1 MLKKR
6 EINSGIADSGL
17 LKMRVLIIEDNR
29 DLASN
34 MFDFLE
40 AKGHVVD
47 AAGDGITGMHL
58 ALVNQY
64 DAIVLDLML
73 PGMDGITL
81 CRKLREEGGK
91 STPVLMIT
99 ARDSLD
105 DKIAG
110 LEAGADDYLV
120 KPAELREVELRLRV
134 LHRRGGEQ
142 ALKLKKMVLE
152 DLSLDPSTCSV
163 KRGDKNIE
171 LPPIPYKILETLMAR
186 APQVV
191 SRDDIEQAVWG
202 EGRPDSDSLRAHVHL
217 LREIIDKPFE
227 RKLLRTLR
235 GFGYQLVSPDVPE

>member
-1 MLKKR
+1 
-6 EINSGIADSGL
+6 
-17 LKMRVLIIEDNR
+17 MRVLIIEDNR

-64 DAIVLDLML
+64 DVIVLDLML

-91 STPVLMIT
+91 DTPVLMIT

-120 KPAELREVELRLRV
+120 KPAELREIELRLRV
-134 LHRRGGEQ
+134 LLRRSGEHAQ
-142 ALKLKKMVLE
+142 KQKKMVLE
-152 DLSLDPSTCSV
+152 DLSIDPLTYTV
-163 KRGDKNIE
+163 RRGDKVIE
-171 LPPIPYKILETLMAR
+171 LPPIPFKILEMLMSR
-186 APQVV
+186 SPQVV
-191 SRDDIEQAVWG
+191 NRNDIEHAVWG

-217 LREIIDKPFE
+217 LRELIDKPFQ
-227 RKLLRTLR
+227 RKLLRTMR
-235 GFGYQLVSPDVPE
+235 GFGYQLVSPDAPDQ

>member
-1 MLKKR
+1 
-6 EINSGIADSGL
+6 
-17 LKMRVLIIEDNR
+17 MRVLIIEDNR

-40 AKGHVVD
+40 ARGHVVD

-91 STPVLMIT
+91 DTPILMIT

-120 KPAELREVELRLRV
+120 KPAELREIELRLRV
-134 LHRRGGEQ
+134 LLRRSGDQTVSQKKLVVEDLNLDTLTCTVRRGE
-142 ALKLKKMVLE
+142 K
-152 DLSLDPSTCSV
+152 T
-163 KRGDKNIE
+163 IE
-171 LPPIPYKILETLMAR
+171 LPPIPYKILRVLMSR
-186 APQVV
+186 SPNVV
-191 SRDDIEQAVWG
+191 NRNDIEHAVWG

-217 LREIIDKPFE
+217 LRDLIDKPFE

-235 GFGYQLVSPDVPE
+235 GFGYQIVSPDAPDQ

>member
-1 MLKKR
+1 
-6 EINSGIADSGL
+6 
-17 LKMRVLIIEDNR
+17 MRVLIIEDNR

-40 AKGHVVD
+40 TKGHVVD

-58 ALVNQY
+58 ALVNEY

-81 CRKLREEGGK
+81 CRKLRDEGGK
-91 STPVLMIT
+91 DTPVLMIT
-99 ARDSLD
+99 ARDSLE

-134 LHRRGGEQ
+134 LFRRGGDHTQ
-142 ALKLKKMVLE
+142 KQKKLTVE
-152 DLSLDPSTCSV
+152 DLTLDPFTCSV
-163 KRGDKNIE
+163 KRGTKAIE
-171 LPPIPYKILETLMAR
+171 LPPIPYRILEILMSR
-186 APQVV
+186 SPQVV
-191 SRDDIEQAVWG
+191 NREDIEHIVWG

-217 LREIIDKPFE
+217 LRELIDKPFE
-227 RKLLRTLR
+227 KKLLRTMR
-235 GFGYQLVSPDVPE
+235 GFGYQLVSPDVPDQ

>member
-1 MLKKR
+1 
-6 EINSGIADSGL
+6 
-17 LKMRVLIIEDNR
+17 MRVLIIEDNR

-58 ALVNQY
+58 ALVNEY

-91 STPVLMIT
+91 DTPVLMIT
-99 ARDSLD
+99 ARDSLE

-134 LHRRGGEQ
+134 LFRRGGDHTQ
-142 ALKLKKMVLE
+142 KQKKLTVE
-152 DLSLDPSTCSV
+152 DLTLDPFTCSV
-163 KRGDKNIE
+163 KRGTKAID
-171 LPPIPYKILETLMAR
+171 LPPIPYRILEILMSR
-186 APQVV
+186 SPQVV
-191 SRDDIEQAVWG
+191 NREDIEHVVWG

-217 LREIIDKPFE
+217 LRELIDKPFE
-227 RKLLRTLR
+227 RKLLRTMR
-235 GFGYQLVSPDVPE
+235 GFGYQVVGPDVPDQ

>member
-1 MLKKR
+1 
-6 EINSGIADSGL
+6 
-17 LKMRVLIIEDNR
+17 MRVLIIEDNT

-47 AAGDGITGMHL
+47 AAGDGITGLHL

-81 CRKLREEGGK
+81 CRKLRGEGGNH
-91 STPVLMIT
+91 TPILMIT

-134 LHRRGGEQ
+134 LYRRVGDQ
-142 ALKLKKMVLE
+142 TVQQKKMEVE
-152 DLSLDPSTCSV
+152 DLNLDTLTCSV
-163 KRGDKNIE
+163 RRGDKSIE
-171 LPPIPYKILETLMAR
+171 LPPIPFKILKVLMSR
-186 APQVV
+186 SPNVV
-191 SRDDIEQAVWG
+191 SREEIEQAVWG

-217 LREIIDKPFE
+217 LRDIIDKPYP

-235 GFGYQLVSPDVPE
+235 GFGYQLVSPDVPD

>member
-1 MLKKR
+1 
-6 EINSGIADSGL
+6 
-17 LKMRVLIIEDNR
+17 MRVLIIEDNR

-91 STPVLMIT
+91 TTPVLMIT

-134 LHRRGGEQ
+134 LHRRGGDQ
-142 ALKLKKMVLE
+142 PQKLKKMVVE
-152 DLSLDPSTCSV
+152 DLSLDPATCSV

-171 LPPIPYKILETLMAR
+171 LPPIPYKILEALMSR
-186 APQVV
+186 SPQVV
-191 SRDDIEQAVWG
+191 SRDDIEHVVWG

-217 LREIIDKPFE
+217 LRDIIDKPFQ

-235 GFGYQLVSPDVPE
+235 GFGYQLVSPDVPDQ

>member
-1 MLKKR
+1 
-6 EINSGIADSGL
+6 
-17 LKMRVLIIEDNR
+17 MRVLIIEDNR

-64 DAIVLDLML
+64 DVIVLDLML

-81 CRKLREEGGK
+81 CRKLRHEGGK
-91 STPVLMIT
+91 DVPILMIT
-99 ARDSLD
+99 ARDSLE

-134 LHRRGGEQ
+134 LFRRVGDRSQ
-142 ALKLKKMVLE
+142 KQKLMVE
-152 DLSLDPSTCSV
+152 DLSLDPFNFSV
-163 KRGDKNIE
+163 RRGDKAID
-171 LPPIPYKILETLMAR
+171 LPPIPYKILELLMMR
-186 APQVV
+186 SPQVV
-191 SRDDIEQAVWG
+191 SREDIENAVWG
-202 EGRPDSDSLRAHVHL
+202 ESRPDSDSLRAHVHL
-217 LREIIDKPFE
+217 LRELVDKPFE
-227 RKLLRTLR
+227 RKLLRTMR
-235 GFGYQLVSPDVPE
+235 GFGYQLAGADVPDQ

>member
-1 MLKKR
+1 
-6 EINSGIADSGL
+6 
-17 LKMRVLIIEDNR
+17 MRVLIIEDNR

-47 AAGDGITGMHL
+47 AAGDGITGLHL
-58 ALVNQY
+58 ALVNHY

-81 CRKLREEGGK
+81 CRKLREEGNK
-91 STPVLMIT
+91 DTPILMIT
-99 ARDSLD
+99 ARDSLE

-134 LHRRGGEQ
+134 LLRRGGDRAQ
-142 ALKLKKMVLE
+142 KQKKLVVE
-152 DLSLDPSTCSV
+152 DLSLDPSTYSV
-163 KRGDKNIE
+163 RRDDELIA
-171 LPPIPYKILETLMAR
+171 LPPIPYKILEVLMAR
-186 APQVV
+186 SPQVV
-191 SRDDIEQAVWG
+191 SRDDIEHAVWG
-202 EGRPDSDSLRAHVHL
+202 EGRQDSDALRAHVHL
-217 LREIIDKPFE
+217 LRELIDKPFE

-235 GFGYQLVSPDVPE
+235 GFGYQLVSPDAPNQ

>member
-1 MLKKR
+1 
-6 EINSGIADSGL
+6 
-17 LKMRVLIIEDNR
+17 MRVLIIEDNR

-64 DAIVLDLML
+64 DVIVLDLTL

-91 STPVLMIT
+91 ETPVLMIT

-120 KPAELREVELRLRV
+120 KPAELREIELRLRV
-134 LHRRGGEQ
+134 LLRRSGDYTQ
-142 ALKLKKMVLE
+142 KQKKMSVE
-152 DLSLDPSTCSV
+152 DLSLDPLTCSV
-163 KRGDKNIE
+163 KRGEKAID

-186 APQVV
+186 SPQVV
-191 SRDDIEQAVWG
+191 NREDIEHIVWG

-217 LREIIDKPFE
+217 LRELIDKPFE

-235 GFGYQLVSPDVPE
+235 GFGYQLVSPDAQNE

>member
-1 MLKKR
+1 
-6 EINSGIADSGL
+6 
-17 LKMRVLIIEDNR
+17 MRVLIIEDNR

-64 DAIVLDLML
+64 DAIVLDLTL

-91 STPVLMIT
+91 ETPVLMIT
-99 ARDSLD
+99 ARDSME

-134 LHRRGGEQ
+134 LLRRSGDYAQ
-142 ALKLKKMVLE
+142 KQKKMSVE
-152 DLSLDPSTCSV
+152 DLSLDPLTCSV
-163 KRGDKNIE
+163 KRGDKAIE
-171 LPPIPYKILETLMAR
+171 LPPIPYKILETLMSR
-186 APQVV
+186 SPQVV
-191 SRDDIEQAVWG
+191 NREDIEHIVWG

-217 LREIIDKPFE
+217 LRELIDKPFE

-235 GFGYQLVSPDVPE
+235 GFGYQLVSPDAQNE

>member
-1 MLKKR
+1 
-6 EINSGIADSGL
+6 
-17 LKMRVLIIEDNR
+17 MRVLIIEDNR

-40 AKGHVVD
+40 TKGHVVD

-64 DAIVLDLML
+64 DAIVLDLTL

-91 STPVLMIT
+91 DTPVLMIT

-120 KPAELREVELRLRV
+120 KPAELRELELRLRV
-134 LHRRGGEQ
+134 LLRRGGEHSQ
-142 ALKLKKMVLE
+142 KQKKMVIE

-163 KRGDKNIE
+163 RRGDKAID
-171 LPPIPYKILETLMAR
+171 LPPIPYKILETLMLR
-186 APQVV
+186 SPQVV
-191 SRDDIEQAVWG
+191 NRDDIEHIVWG

-217 LREIIDKPFE
+217 LRELIDKPFE
-227 RKLLRTLR
+227 RKLLRTMR
-235 GFGYQLVSPDVPE
+235 GFGYQLVSPDAPEK

>member
-1 MLKKR
+1 
-6 EINSGIADSGL
+6 
-17 LKMRVLIIEDNR
+17 MRVLIIEDNR

-91 STPVLMIT
+91 TTPILMIT

-134 LHRRGGEQ
+134 LHRRVGDQTTQQKRME
-142 ALKLKKMVLE
+142 VE
-152 DLSLDPSTCSV
+152 DLNLDTLTCTV
-163 KRGDKNIE
+163 RRGDKSIE
-171 LPPIPYKILETLMAR
+171 LPPIPYKILKVLMSR
-186 APQVV
+186 SPNVV
-191 SRDDIEQAVWG
+191 SREEIEHAVWG

-217 LREIIDKPFE
+217 LRDIIDKPFK

-235 GFGYQLVSPDVPE
+235 GFGYQLVSPDVPDQ

>member
-1 MLKKR
+1 
-6 EINSGIADSGL
+6 
-17 LKMRVLIIEDNR
+17 MRVLIIEDNR
-29 DLASN
+29 DLAAN

-40 AKGHVVD
+40 AKGHIVD

-64 DAIVLDLML
+64 DAIILDLTL

-91 STPVLMIT
+91 DTPVLMIT

-120 KPAELREVELRLRV
+120 KPAELREIELRLRV
-134 LHRRGGEQ
+134 LLRRSGEHAQ
-142 ALKLKKMVLE
+142 KQKKMVLE

-163 KRGDKNIE
+163 RRGDKAIE
-171 LPPIPYKILETLMAR
+171 LPPIPYKILETLMSR
-186 APQVV
+186 SPQVV
-191 SRDDIEQAVWG
+191 NRDDIEHVVWG

-217 LREIIDKPFE
+217 LRELIDKPFQ
-227 RKLLRTLR
+227 RKLLHTMR
-235 GFGYQLVSPDVPE
+235 GFGYQLVSPDASGQ

>member
-1 MLKKR
+1 
-6 EINSGIADSGL
+6 
-17 LKMRVLIIEDNR
+17 MRVLIIEDNR

-47 AAGDGITGMHL
+47 AAGDGISGMHL

-91 STPVLMIT
+91 DTPILMIT

-134 LHRRGGEQ
+134 LFRRGGDHTQ
-142 ALKLKKMVLE
+142 KQKKMTIE
-152 DLSLDPSTCSV
+152 DLSLDPFTCSV
-163 KRGDKNIE
+163 KRGDKSID
-171 LPPIPYKILETLMAR
+171 LPPIPYKILEILMAR
-186 APQVV
+186 SPQVV
-191 SRDDIEQAVWG
+191 NREDIEHVVWG

-217 LREIIDKPFE
+217 LRELIDKPFE
-227 RKLLRTLR
+227 RKLLRTMR
-235 GFGYQLVSPDVPE
+235 GFGYQLASPDATD

>member
-1 MLKKR
+1 
-6 EINSGIADSGL
+6 
-17 LKMRVLIIEDNR
+17 MRVLIIEDNR

-81 CRKLREEGGK
+81 CRKLREDAGK
-91 STPVLMIT
+91 DTPVLMIT

-105 DKIAG
+105 DKIIG

-120 KPAELREVELRLRV
+120 KPAELREIELRLRV
-134 LHRRGGEQ
+134 LLRRSGEHVQ
-142 ALKLKKMVLE
+142 KQKQMVLE
-152 DLSLDPSTCSV
+152 DLSLDPLTYSV
-163 KRGDKNIE
+163 RRGGKAIE
-171 LPPIPYKILETLMAR
+171 LPPIPYKILEMLMSR
-186 APQVV
+186 SPQVV
-191 SRDDIEQAVWG
+191 NRNEIEQAVWG

-217 LREIIDKPFE
+217 LRDLIDKPFQ

-235 GFGYQLVSPDVPE
+235 GFGYQLASPDASD

>member
-1 MLKKR
+1 
-6 EINSGIADSGL
+6 
-17 LKMRVLIIEDNR
+17 MRVLIIEDNR

-64 DAIVLDLML
+64 DAIVLDLTL

-81 CRKLREEGGK
+81 CRKLRDEGGK
-91 STPVLMIT
+91 ETPVLMIT
-99 ARDSLD
+99 ARDSME

-134 LHRRGGEQ
+134 LLRRSGDYAQ
-142 ALKLKKMVLE
+142 KQKKMSVE
-152 DLSLDPSTCSV
+152 DLSLDPLTCSV
-163 KRGDKNIE
+163 KRGDKAIE
-171 LPPIPYKILETLMAR
+171 LPPIPYKILETLMSR
-186 APQVV
+186 SPQVV
-191 SRDDIEQAVWG
+191 NREDIEHIVWG

-217 LREIIDKPFE
+217 LRELIDKPFE

-235 GFGYQLVSPDVPE
+235 GFGYQLVSPDAQSE

>member
-1 MLKKR
+1 
-6 EINSGIADSGL
+6 
-17 LKMRVLIIEDNR
+17 MRVLIIEDNR

-47 AAGDGITGMHL
+47 AAADGITGMHL

-91 STPVLMIT
+91 NTPILMIT

-105 DKIAG
+105 DKITG

-120 KPAELREVELRLRV
+120 KPAELREIELRLRV
-134 LHRRGGEQ
+134 LLRRSGEHIQ
-142 ALKLKKMVLE
+142 KQKKMALE
-152 DLSLDPSTCSV
+152 DLSLDPLTCAV
-163 KRGDKNIE
+163 RRGDKAIE
-171 LPPIPYKILETLMAR
+171 LPPIPYKILEMLMSR

-191 SRDDIEQAVWG
+191 NRNDIEQAVWG

-217 LREIIDKPFE
+217 LRELIDKPFE
-227 RKLLRTLR
+227 RKLLRTMR
-235 GFGYQLVSPDVPE
+235 GFGYQLVSPDAPD

>member
-1 MLKKR
+1 
-6 EINSGIADSGL
+6 
-17 LKMRVLIIEDNR
+17 MRVLIIEDNR

-47 AAGDGITGMHL
+47 AAGDGISGMHL

-91 STPVLMIT
+91 DTPVLMIT

-134 LHRRGGEQ
+134 LFRRGGDHTQ
-142 ALKLKKMVLE
+142 KQKKMTVD
-152 DLSLDPSTCSV
+152 DLSMDPFTCSV
-163 KRGDKNIE
+163 KRGNKNID
-171 LPPIPYKILETLMAR
+171 LPPIPYKILEILMAR
-186 APQVV
+186 SPQVV
-191 SRDDIEQAVWG
+191 NREDIEHVVWG

-217 LREIIDKPFE
+217 LRELIDKPFE
-227 RKLLRTLR
+227 RKLLRTMR
-235 GFGYQLVSPDVPE
+235 GFGYQLVSPDVPDQ

>member
-1 MLKKR
+1 
-6 EINSGIADSGL
+6 
-17 LKMRVLIIEDNR
+17 MRVLIIEDNR
-29 DLASN
+29 DLATN

-91 STPVLMIT
+91 NTPVLMIT

-134 LHRRGGEQ
+134 LMRRGADQ
-142 ALKLKKMVLE
+142 IQKQRKMVIE
-152 DLSLDPSTCSV
+152 DLSLDPFTCSV
-163 KRGDKNIE
+163 RRGDKAID

-186 APQVV
+186 SPQVV
-191 SRDDIEQAVWG
+191 SREEIEHVVWG

-217 LREIIDKPFE
+217 LRELIDKPFE
-227 RKLLRTLR
+227 QKLLRTLR
-235 GFGYQLVSPDVPE
+235 GFGYQLAGADVQD

>member
-1 MLKKR
+1 
-6 EINSGIADSGL
+6 
-17 LKMRVLIIEDNR
+17 MRVLIIEDNR

-64 DAIVLDLML
+64 DAIVLDLTL

-81 CRKLREEGGK
+81 CRKLRGEGGK
-91 STPVLMIT
+91 DTPVLMIT
-99 ARDSLD
+99 ARDSLE

-120 KPAELREVELRLRV
+120 KPAELREIELRLRV
-134 LHRRGGEQ
+134 LLRRSGEHVQ
-142 ALKLKKMVLE
+142 KQKKMVIE

-163 KRGDKNIE
+163 RRGDKAIE
-171 LPPIPYKILETLMAR
+171 LPPIPYRILETLMSR
-186 APQVV
+186 SPQVV
-191 SRDDIEQAVWG
+191 NRDDIEHAVWG
-202 EGRPDSDSLRAHVHL
+202 EVRPDSDSLRAHVHL
-217 LREIIDKPFE
+217 LRELIDKPFE
-227 RKLLRTLR
+227 RKLLRTMR
-235 GFGYQLVSPDVPE
+235 GFGYQLVSPDVPDQ

>member
-1 MLKKR
+1 
-6 EINSGIADSGL
+6 
-17 LKMRVLIIEDNR
+17 MRVLIIEDNR

-91 STPVLMIT
+91 DTPILMIT

-134 LHRRGGEQ
+134 LFRRGGDHTQ
-142 ALKLKKMVLE
+142 KQKKMTVE
-152 DLSLDPSTCSV
+152 DLSLDPFTCSV
-163 KRGDKNIE
+163 RRGAKGID
-171 LPPIPYKILETLMAR
+171 LPPIPYKILEVLMAR
-186 APQVV
+186 SPQVV
-191 SRDDIEQAVWG
+191 NREDIEHVVWG

-217 LREIIDKPFE
+217 LRELIDKPFE

-235 GFGYQLVSPDVPE
+235 GFGYQLVSPDVPDQ

>member
-1 MLKKR
+1 
-6 EINSGIADSGL
+6 
-17 LKMRVLIIEDNR
+17 MRVLIIEDNR

-40 AKGHVVD
+40 AKGHIVD
-47 AAGDGITGMHL
+47 AAGDGVTGMHL

-91 STPVLMIT
+91 DTPTLIIT

-134 LHRRGGEQ
+134 LLRRGGDYLQ
-142 ALKLKKMVLE
+142 RQKKKKLVVD
-152 DLSLDPSTCSV
+152 DLSLDPFTCSV
-163 KRGDKNIE
+163 RRGEQVIE
-171 LPPIPYKILETLMAR
+171 LPPIPYKILEMLMVR
-186 APQVV
+186 SPQVV
-191 SRDDIEQAVWG
+191 SRKDIEHVVWG
-202 EGRPDSDSLRAHVHL
+202 ECCPDSDSLRAHMHL
-217 LREIIDKPFE
+217 LRNIIDRPFQ

-235 GFGYQLVSPDVPE
+235 GFGYQVVSPDVPD

>member
-1 MLKKR
+1 
-6 EINSGIADSGL
+6 
-17 LKMRVLIIEDNR
+17 MRVLIIEDNR

-91 STPVLMIT
+91 TTPVLMIT

-134 LHRRGGEQ
+134 LHRRGGDQ
-142 ALKLKKMVLE
+142 PQKLKKMVIE
-152 DLSLDPSTCSV
+152 DLSLDPATCSV

-171 LPPIPYKILETLMAR
+171 LPPIPYKILEALMSR
-186 APQVV
+186 SPQVV
-191 SRDDIEQAVWG
+191 SRDDIEHVVWG

-217 LREIIDKPFE
+217 LRDIIDKPFQ

-235 GFGYQLVSPDVPE
+235 GFGYQLVSPDVPDQ

>member
-1 MLKKR
+1 
-6 EINSGIADSGL
+6 
-17 LKMRVLIIEDNR
+17 MRVLIIEDNR

-58 ALVNQY
+58 ALVNEY

-91 STPVLMIT
+91 DTPVLMIT

-134 LHRRGGEQ
+134 LFRRGGDHTQ
-142 ALKLKKMVLE
+142 KQKKLTVE
-152 DLSLDPSTCSV
+152 DLTLDPFTCSV
-163 KRGDKNIE
+163 RRGTKGID
-171 LPPIPYKILETLMAR
+171 LPPIPYRILEILMSR
-186 APQVV
+186 SPQVV
-191 SRDDIEQAVWG
+191 NREDIEHVVWG

-217 LREIIDKPFE
+217 LRELIDKPFE
-227 RKLLRTLR
+227 RKLLRTMR
-235 GFGYQLVSPDVPE
+235 GFGYQLVSPDVPDQ

>member
-1 MLKKR
+1 
-6 EINSGIADSGL
+6 
-17 LKMRVLIIEDNR
+17 MRVLIIEDNR

-40 AKGHVVD
+40 TKGHVVD

-64 DAIVLDLML
+64 DAIVLDLTL
-73 PGMDGITL
+73 PGLDGITL

-91 STPVLMIT
+91 DTPVLMIT

-120 KPAELREVELRLRV
+120 KPAELREIELRLRV
-134 LHRRGGEQ
+134 LLRRSGEHTQ
-142 ALKLKKMVLE
+142 KQKKMVVE
-152 DLSLDPSTCSV
+152 DLTLDPGTCSV
-163 KRGDKNIE
+163 RRGDKAIE
-171 LPPIPYKILETLMAR
+171 LPPIPYKILETLMSR
-186 APQVV
+186 SPQVV
-191 SRDDIEQAVWG
+191 NRDDIEHIVWG

-217 LREIIDKPFE
+217 LRDLIDKPFK
-227 RKLLRTLR
+227 RKLLRTMR
-235 GFGYQLVSPDVPE
+235 GFGYQLVSPDVPDQ

>member
-1 MLKKR
+1 
-6 EINSGIADSGL
+6 
-17 LKMRVLIIEDNR
+17 MRVLIIEDNR

-91 STPVLMIT
+91 DTPILMIT

-105 DKIAG
+105 DKIVG

-120 KPAELREVELRLRV
+120 KPAELREIELRLRV
-134 LHRRGGEQ
+134 LLRRSGEQ
-142 ALKLKKMVLE
+142 TIVQKKLTVE
-152 DLSLDPSTCSV
+152 DLNLDTLTCSV
-163 KRGDKNIE
+163 RRGDKTIE
-171 LPPIPYKILETLMAR
+171 LPPIPYKILKILMMR
-186 APQVV
+186 SPQVV
-191 SRDDIEQAVWG
+191 NRDEIEHAVWG

-217 LREIIDKPFE
+217 LRDLIDRPFE

-235 GFGYQLVSPDVPE
+235 GFGYQLVSPDVPDQ

>member
-1 MLKKR
+1 
-6 EINSGIADSGL
+6 
-17 LKMRVLIIEDNR
+17 MRVLIIEDNR

-40 AKGHVVD
+40 TKGHVVD

-58 ALVNQY
+58 ALVNEY

-91 STPVLMIT
+91 DTPILMIT
-99 ARDSLD
+99 ARDSLE

-120 KPAELREVELRLRV
+120 KPAELREIELRLRV
-134 LHRRGGEQ
+134 LFRRVGDHTQ
-142 ALKLKKMVLE
+142 KQKKMTVE
-152 DLSLDPSTCSV
+152 DLTLDPFTCSV
-163 KRGDKNIE
+163 RRGTKAIE
-171 LPPIPYKILETLMAR
+171 LPPIPYKILEILMAR
-186 APQVV
+186 SPQVV
-191 SRDDIEQAVWG
+191 NREDIEHVVWG

-217 LREIIDKPFE
+217 LRELIDKPFE
-227 RKLLRTLR
+227 RKLLRTMR
-235 GFGYQLVSPDVPE
+235 GFGYQLVSPDAPNQ